1 MNSFRILFY
10 LIAYVITRTHAN
22 NATEKV
28 RILSVLLKSR
38 NLPFYI
44 LTSILFLISSI
55 HLHHLE
61 ISSVAS

>member
-28 RILSVLLKSR
+28 RIILALLKGSFT
-38 NLPFYI
+38 NYI
-44 LTSILFLISSI
+44 YKTR
-55 HLHHLE
+55 
-61 ISSVAS
+61 